1 MPEPLRKVRVDRIVD
16 EAEGVRSFRLVG
28 LDGDRLP
35 PATPGSHVDV
45 QTPGGPIRQY
55 SLCDP
60 DDHVI
65 AVKLEAGS
73 RGGSAA
79 MHRVE
84 EGDVLEIGAPRN
96 AFGLVEEARRHVLV
110 AGGIGITP
118 VLAMARHL
126 ARRGAGF
133 ELHYFARS
141 EAHMAFREVITEG
154 PWRGA
159 AYPHVG
165 LDPDG
170 TCAVLRAVL
179 REPTAGVHVYTCG
192 PGPLMDA
199 VRAVAQGAGWAAE
212 QLHEER
218 FSAAPVEVGASGFRV
233 ELARSGIAVEVGAAE
248 SVLDALGRAGIE
260 IDYSCEQGICGT
272 CVTPVLAGDVDHRD
286 DYLTDEE
293 KAEGD
298 RMCVCV
304 SRCRGERLQ
313 LDL

>member
-1 MPEPLRKVRVDRIVD
+1 MPEPLRKVRVDRVVD
-16 EAEGVRSFRLVG
+16 EAEGIRSFRLVG

-35 PATPGSHVDV
+35 PATAGSHVDV
-45 QTPGGPIRQY
+45 QTPDGPIRQY

-65 AVKLEAGS
+65 AVKLEARS

-79 MHRVE
+79 MHRVA
-84 EGDVLEIGAPRN
+84 EGDVLEVGAPRN
-96 AFGLVEEARRHVLV
+96 AFALVEGAERHLLV

-126 ARRGAGF
+126 ARRGEAF
-133 ELHYFARS
+133 SLRYFARS
-141 EAHMAFREVITEG
+141 EAHLAFRRLIAESVWSG
-154 PWRGA
+154 VARF
-159 AYPHVG
+159 HVG

-170 TCAVLRAVL
+170 TSAMLEDVL
-179 REPTAGVHVYTCG
+179 GVPETGTHVYTCG

-199 VRAVAQGAGWAAE
+199 VREVAQQAGWATA

-218 FSAAPVEVGASGFRV
+218 FAAPAVEAGAAGFRI
-233 ELARSGIAVEVGAAE
+233 ELARSGAAVEVGATE

-272 CVTPVLAGDVDHRD
+272 CVTPVLAGEVDHRD
-286 DYLTDEE
+286 DFLTKEE
-293 KAEGD
+293 RARGD
-298 RMCVCV
+298 QMCVCV
-304 SRCRGERLQ
+304 SRCRGERLR